1 MKRYAARG
9 SDYYPPYGYWQSS
22 SPILALDA
30 NCRITEVPLDL
41 RYDVLVRP
49 TYSLFLNAGLTTL
62 LMRNE
67 RYAYQYEKNGALTT
81 ATWSLARGSNHA
93 FGMLNLSGGVER
105 AVNERWSVQAEPFV
119 KLPLGGVGFGQIKL
133 RSAGVAFSVKYGLL
147 GRVSP

>member
-1 MKRYAARG
+1 
-9 SDYYPPYGYWQSS
+9 
-22 SPILALDA
+22 LNA

-41 RYDVLVRP
+41 RYDIVVRP

-62 LMRNE
+62 FIRNE
-67 RYAYQYEKNGALTT
+67 RYAYEYEKNGILTT

-105 AVNERWSVQAEPFV
+105 AVSERWSVQAEPFL
-119 KLPLGGVGFGQIKL
+119 KLPLDGVGFGQVRL